1 MDTNTQQ
8 PQQQQQQRVCPKN
21 CRLCGFQQH
30 AFCAASMALNSFPML
45 DKLMETLTNI
55 QAEIKELKGGQ
66 ILAEPT
72 INMNDEQP
80 KENTNNFGV

>member
-1 MDTNTQQ
+1 METTQQ
-8 PQQQQQQRVCPKN
+8 PQQQQQQRVCPKD

-30 AFCAASMALNSFPML
+30 AFCAAQMALTSFPMF
-45 DKLMETLTNI
+45 DKIMAVLTDI
-55 QAEIKELKGGQ
+55 QNKIKEMKGAPA
-66 ILAEPT
+66 LAYP